1 MFGNSVGMV
10 SVISLWGDME
20 HIMTGGTPA
29 DLHNI
34 LSVQAKNA
42 LIFHIFW
49 DWTERQNREMDEN
62 DPETDFIHREHKSKL
77 GVYHYFE
84 EEK

>member
-1 MFGNSVGMV
+1 
-10 SVISLWGDME
+10 
-20 HIMTGGTPA
+20 MTGGTPA

-62 DPETDFIHREHKSKL
+62 DPETRLYPQGTQKQIRSLSLF
-77 GVYHYFE
+77 
-84 EEK
+84 